1 MEFLMPAEFLT
12 SINRR
17 RLLALTGAALPA
29 AFLSIRNAEAAYAEQ
44 TVTIMV
50 PFAPGGGSDMIA
62 RLISGPLGEDLGQTV
77 LVKNRPGGGG
87 NIGIGDAA
95 RAKPD
100 GYTLLVSSIVYV
112 LNPSLYKQI
121 PYDPYKSF
129 APILDL
135 GYEPLVIVANPNA
148 GLKTVDDLIKQ
159 AQANPD
165 KFNYGTP
172 GAGSISRLAME
183 LFEAQAKF
191 KAVHIPY
198 SGAGPAIIAVLGGAT
213 QLAVVAL
220 SAAIGQIKAG
230 QLTALVQTG
239 EKRWPDL
246 PDVPTMGEAG
256 FPGATAESFQCLLAP
271 AGTPQE
277 IVDRVGKAVAAAL
290 KKPEIAD
297 DLRKDG
303 FGVTAA
309 GPEELA
315 ARFAKEVPMWADVVR
330 NAGIQPQ

>member
-1 MEFLMPAEFLT
+1 MALDFLDAT
-12 SINRR
+12 INRR
-17 RLLALTGAALPA
+17 RLLALTGAAVPLA
-29 AFLSIRNAEAAYAEQ
+29 LLATGGAKAAYAEQ
-44 TVTIMV
+44 TVTLLV
-50 PFAPGGGSDMIA
+50 PFAPGGGADMIA
-62 RLISGPLGEDLGQTV
+62 RLISGPLGEALGQTV

-112 LNPSLYKQI
+112 LNPSLYKEV

-135 GYEPLVIVANPNA
+135 GYESLVIVSNPDS
-148 GLKTVDDLIKQ
+148 GLKSIDDLVTQ
-159 AQANPD
+159 ARQNPD

-183 LFEAQAKF
+183 LFQAQAKF
-191 KAVHIPY
+191 KAVHVPY
-198 SGAGPAIIAVLGGAT
+198 SGAGPAIIGVLGGAT

-230 QLTALVQTG
+230 KLNALVQTG

-256 FPGATAESFQCLLAP
+256 YPGATAESFQCLLAP
-271 AGTPQE
+271 AGTPPE
-277 IVDRVGKAVAAAL
+277 IVKRVGDAVAAAL
-290 KKPEIAD
+290 HSPEVSE

-303 FGVTAA
+303 FGITAT
-309 GPEELA
+309 GPDELS
-315 ARFAKEVPMWADVVR
+315 ARFAKEIPMWADVVR
-330 NAGIQPQ
+330 TAGIKPQ